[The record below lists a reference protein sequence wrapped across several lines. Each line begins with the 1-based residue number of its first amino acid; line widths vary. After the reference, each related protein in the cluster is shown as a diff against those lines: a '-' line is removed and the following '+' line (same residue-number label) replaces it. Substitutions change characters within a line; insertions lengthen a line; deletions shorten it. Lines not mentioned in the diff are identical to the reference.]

1 MPSTR
6 SNKNSSK
13 STRSSRSAQT
23 TRKTTSK
30 PTKSTESSTR
40 PTKTATKTHSR
51 PPRLNASQ
59 NNSKVTH
66 VDDNTVE
73 NNDEDDYNIAEEEE
87 TDEEEQETEPTL
99 TNSNAHSRRK
109 NRGTRNSQVDST
121 TNQPTQTMTE
131 TGATSELPKTKTFR
145 SRFPGLEIETFE
157 DELPNHTLIGLR
169 EAIKKQDSRRSKA
182 HQDVKDLVKI
192 VRMQFEKRILM
203 ISLMAGVP
211 EVVIWNLVGLGSKKV
226 KANPYVRYLLFCVD
240 CLGEALPEREDK
252 GGWGARNKEKSDRWK
267 LLSDDQREIF
277 KDPLFF
283 ALANLP
289 DYSTSDLDN
298 VASVVNEDEE
308 NDGVITTQSDIVIP
322 APKVHKLS
330 DSDKLKYQPLFDSLV
345 DIDKLHLSHGKPES
359 TASVASLQKRSL
371 LAVRKAHQD
380 FSVVCQQNQIAYYL
394 TTASCGGVDGWSQ
407 TFSNNVLFA
416 KWALETAK
424 VPVKFSTYVHGQDTA
439 KEIEGKVSQPSDER
453 KSRLGALL
461 NKLTADA
468 HVPGSKFPK
477 TENPIGVIAARG
489 WPIKIVQKPG
499 SKLQESNLF
508 TGHRKA
514 TDAVV
519 KIWLKDIEDGNFTIE
534 STRDQETNNRNQLE
548 DDQPNTFPNEDD
560 ADSDIRLRG
569 RSNDGDQQIDHNLTR
584 HDEDD
589 LDEDDDGH
597 PQPNRR
603 RQALKHPRPQLDDE
617 DLGATTDISDYR
629 RRLLD
634 LAQARKSK
642 RSRTSNQ

>member
-6 SNKNSSK
+6 SNQNSSK

-23 TRKTTSK
+23 TTKTTFK
-30 PTKSTESSTR
+30 PTKSTKSTKSSTR
-40 PTKTATKTHSR
+40 PKKTATKTHSR
-51 PPRLNASQ
+51 PPQ
-59 NNSKVTH
+59 
-66 VDDNTVE
+66 
-73 NNDEDDYNIAEEEE
+73 EDDEEEE
-87 TDEEEQETEPTL
+87 EEETEPTL
-99 TNSNAHSRRK
+99 TNSNAHSRGN
-109 NRGTRNSQVDST
+109 NRGTRNSQVNST

-131 TGATSELPKTKTFR
+131 TGATSEPPQTKTFC

-157 DELPNHTLIGLR
+157 DELPNYTLIGLR

-211 EVVIWNLVGLGSKKV
+211 KVVIWNLVGLGSKKV
-226 KANPYVRYLLFCVD
+226 KANPYVRYLSFCVD

-252 GGWGARNKEKSDRWK
+252 GGWSARNKEKSDRWK

-298 VASVVNEDEE
+298 VASVLQEDEE
-308 NDGVITTQSDIVIP
+308 NDGVITTHSDIVIP

-394 TTASCGGVDGWSQ
+394 TTASCGGVNGWSQ

-424 VPVKFSTYVHGQDTA
+424 VPVKFSTYVHGQDAA
-439 KEIEGKVSQPSDER
+439 KEIDGKVSQPSDER

-461 NKLTADA
+461 NKLAGKSDA

-499 SKLQESNLF
+499 SKLKESNLF

-534 STRDQETNNRNQLE
+534 RTCDQETNNHNQL
-548 DDQPNTFPNEDD
+548 DDNQPNTFPNENDED
-560 ADSDIRLRG
+560 ADNRLQG
-569 RSNDGDQQIDHNLTR
+569 RSNDDDQQIDHNLTR

-597 PQPNRR
+597 PHPNCGRK
-603 RQALKHPRPQLDDE
+603 ALKHPRTQWDDNNRTQSDDE
-617 DLGATTDISDYR
+617 DLGATTDISEYR
-629 RRLLD
+629 CRLLD
-634 LAQARKSK
+634 LAQARKTK